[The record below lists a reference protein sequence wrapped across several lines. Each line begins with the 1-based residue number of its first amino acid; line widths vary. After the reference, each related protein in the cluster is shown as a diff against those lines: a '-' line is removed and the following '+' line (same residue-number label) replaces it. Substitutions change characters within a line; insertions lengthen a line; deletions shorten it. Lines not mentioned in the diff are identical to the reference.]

1 VHGKDAR
8 APREI
13 ALGMILRRVSVIS
26 LALVLVAVAPAPS
39 SAQRADPYEQAK
51 LAPAVSISE
60 PQPASP
66 AADGLLPRTGLGA
79 GWIALLGGAL
89 LMLGVRLRVISR
101 IRAVVR
107 RYAPPRTKLRES
119 LEELRA
125 AGVEEQRRRAELGPQ
140 VEPSTPTAR
149 RVADVR

>member
-1 VHGKDAR
+1 MI
-8 APREI
+8 PRRLSILSI
-13 ALGMILRRVSVIS
+13 A
-26 LALVLVAVAPAPS
+26 LALVAVTPTPS
-39 SAQRADPYEQAK
+39 SAQRADHYEQAE
-51 LAPAVSISE
+51 LAPVSSISE
-60 PQPASP
+60 TQAGSP

-79 GWIALLGGAL
+79 GWIALLGVAL
-89 LMLGVRLRVISR
+89 LMLGARLRVISR

-125 AGVEEQRRRAELGPQ
+125 AGVEEQRRRAELGLQ

-149 RVADVR
+149 RMAEVR

>member
-1 VHGKDAR
+1 
-8 APREI
+8 
-13 ALGMILRRVSVIS
+13 MILRRLSVIS
-26 LALVLVAVAPAPS
+26 LALALVAVTPTSS
-39 SAQRADPYEQAK
+39 SAERADHYEEVE
-51 LAPAVSISE
+51 LAPAVSINE
-60 PQPASP
+60 PQPVRP

-79 GWIALLGGAL
+79 GWIALLAVAL

-101 IRAVVR
+101 IRAAVR

-119 LEELRA
+119 LEELRT

-149 RVADVR
+149 RMAGAR

>member
-1 VHGKDAR
+1 
-8 APREI
+8 
-13 ALGMILRRVSVIS
+13 MILRYLSVLS
-26 LALVLVAVAPAPS
+26 VALVLAAVAPAPS
-39 SAQRADPYEQAK
+39 SAQRADHYEQAR
-51 LAPAVSISE
+51 LAPAVSINES
-60 PQPASP
+60 QASSP

-79 GWIALLGGAL
+79 GWIAVLGVAL

-107 RYAPPRTKLRES
+107 RYAPPPTKLRES

-149 RVADVR
+149 RMAEVR

>member
-1 VHGKDAR
+1 
-8 APREI
+8 
-13 ALGMILRRVSVIS
+13 MILRRLSVIS
-26 LALVLVAVAPAPS
+26 LALVLVAVAPAAS
-39 SAQRADPYEQAK
+39 SAERADHFEQAE
-51 LAPAVSISE
+51 LAPAVSIDE
-60 PQPASP
+60 PQPVSP

-79 GWIALLGGAL
+79 GWIALLGVAL

-107 RYAPPRTKLRES
+107 RYAPPRTKLRAS

-125 AGVEEQRRRAELGPQ
+125 TGVEEQRRRAELGPQ

-149 RVADVR
+149 RMAEVR